1 METTRNQASPQSE
14 FVTSFGRLATLREEM
29 DRLFGSA
36 FGPIMRSPGSFHRW
50 SPPLDVYQD
59 KDSFTVVIDLPGLR
73 KENIEISLREQNLTV
88 SGKRP
93 IEENTGEPGFRAERF
108 YGTFQ
113 RTVQLPTQVDPNAVK
128 ASYQNG
134 ILKLVLPKSEA
145 AKPKQIAV
153 SVN

>member
-1 METTRNQASPQSE
+1 METNRNQVIPQSE
-14 FVTSFGRLATLREEM
+14 FFTAFGRLAAFREEM

-36 FGPIMRSPGSFHRW
+36 VGPIMRSPGSFHKW

-59 KDSFTVVIDLPGLR
+59 KDSFTVVIDLPGLK

-88 SGKRP
+88 SGERP
-93 IEENTGEPGFRAERF
+93 IEESTGEAGFRAERF

-113 RTVQLPTQVDPNAVK
+113 RTVQLPTQVDPNTVK

-134 ILKLVLPKSEA
+134 ILKVVLPKSEA